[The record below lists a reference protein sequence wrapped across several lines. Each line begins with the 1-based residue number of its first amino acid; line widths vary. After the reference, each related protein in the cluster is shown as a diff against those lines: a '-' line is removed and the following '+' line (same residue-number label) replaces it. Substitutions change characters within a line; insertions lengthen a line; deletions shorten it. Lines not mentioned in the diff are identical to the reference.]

1 MFGIR
6 RTLRA
11 GATIFGLSAIFL
23 LALPEIFLEL
33 LGLDEN
39 DSALIWS
46 MRMIGITLVAL
57 AGNMWANANT
67 SNENRIR
74 FVGRIMSVAAL
85 ALGFLTILIPVEMT
99 WFAILYAVI
108 GFAFGLNYLVCLLRR
123 KH

>member
-6 RTLRA
+6 RTLRV
-11 GATIFGLSAIFL
+11 GSFVFGLSAILLLVAPAFFLDL
-23 LALPEIFLEL
+23 LALESS
-33 LGLDEN
+33 
-39 DSALIWS
+39 DSELIWA
-46 MRMIGITLVAL
+46 MRMIGITLIAL

-67 SNENRIR
+67 SNESRIR
-74 FVGRIMSVAAL
+74 FVGKIMSIAAL
-85 ALGFLTILIPVEMT
+85 ALGLLTALIPVEMT